1 MCKCS
6 VNNVLINGLCPKG
19 ECMVTN
25 HRKVN
30 WFNEGLNEFYGDDNN
45 GLIHG
50 VYSYEDDDFPYDVAW
65 FKTETEQ
72 QNYLNDFLRENL

>member
-1 MCKCS
+1 
-6 VNNVLINGLCPKG
+6 
-19 ECMVTN
+19 MVTN
-25 HRKVN
+25 HKKVN
-30 WFNEGLNEFYGDDNN
+30 WFDEGLNEFYGDDNN

-72 QNYLNDFLRENL
+72 QNYLNDFLRGKL